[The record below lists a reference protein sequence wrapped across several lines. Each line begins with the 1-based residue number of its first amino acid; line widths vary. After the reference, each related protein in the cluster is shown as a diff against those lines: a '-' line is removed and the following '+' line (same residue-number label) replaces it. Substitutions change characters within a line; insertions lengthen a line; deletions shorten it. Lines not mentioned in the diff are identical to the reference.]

1 MPKIS
6 FILPVWNSVAW
17 IGETL
22 QSLLSQ
28 TIDDYEII
36 IVDDF
41 STDGTREF
49 LQEWT
54 PHYKQVK
61 LILND
66 KNMGAGHS
74 RNIGMAVAS
83 SPIIASCDA
92 DDLYAD
98 EHGTIIL
105 EHFEKNPQSEM
116 VNFPYQRIGYCNEP
130 LEDFPGEPF
139 DHETFLKEGTI
150 NYFCN
155 PNCAFKKEAALAIG
169 GYEPEKLDGPDCKTD
184 DVQFITKWV
193 KSGRRIDFQP
203 GFLTLGH
210 RVLNTSMMSKLRGF
224 KPEWAEKR

>member
-1 MPKIS
+1 MKIS
-6 FILPVWNSVAW
+6 FVLPVFNRVAW

-28 TIDDYEII
+28 TVDDYEIV
-36 IVDDF
+36 IVDDG

-61 LILND
+61 LILNE
-66 KNMGAGHS
+66 KNLGAGKS
-74 RNIGMAVAS
+74 RNIGIEAACA
-83 SPIIASCDA
+83 PIVASCDS

-105 EHFEKNPQSEM
+105 QHFEKNPHSEM
-116 VNFPYQRIGYCNEP
+116 VNFPYQRIGYNNEP
-130 LEDFPGEPF
+130 LEDFPGQPF
-139 DHETFLKEGTI
+139 NHEEFLENGVI

-155 PNCAFKKEAALAIG
+155 PNCAFKKDVALSMG
-169 GYEPEKLDGPDCKTD
+169 GYEPEITEGEGRKTD

-193 KSGRRIDFQP
+193 QTGHKIDFQP

-210 RVLNTSMMSKLRGF
+210 RVLPDSMMAKLRGF
-224 KPEWAEKR
+224 RKEWAQN